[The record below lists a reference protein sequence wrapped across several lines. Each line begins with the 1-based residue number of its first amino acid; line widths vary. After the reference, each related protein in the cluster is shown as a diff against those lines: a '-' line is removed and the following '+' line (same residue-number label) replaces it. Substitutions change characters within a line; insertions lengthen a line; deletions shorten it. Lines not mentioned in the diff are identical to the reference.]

1 MKQRGNRNLLRRQ
14 LKQAW
19 RDTMVGPYLDQAIN
33 SERALQV
40 HLAAQLMKAFEDEGL
55 NRQLF
60 IEPRVIVHG
69 GEGRLHP
76 DILVC
81 NSREVIG
88 IVELKYQPMRS
99 PSWEK
104 DFRSLESVGW
114 SAAEIEVDNP
124 RYKGPNRGERAFAI
138 ARSPL
143 FVWAGVYAAP
153 FRPIPPRETA
163 NTVADNL
170 LVLHAV
176 THADRAPE
184 CFAGTRLL

>member
-1 MKQRGNRNLLRRQ
+1 MKQLTKRGLLRRQ
-14 LKQAW
+14 LKDAW
-19 RDTMVGPYLDQAIN
+19 RDTMAGPYLEQAIN

-40 HLAAQLMKAFEDEGL
+40 HLAARLMSAFEEEGL

-60 IEPRVIVHG
+60 IEPRVSVHG
-69 GEGRLHP
+69 GESRLHP

-88 IVELKYQPMRS
+88 IVELKYQPLRK

-114 SAAEIEVDNP
+114 SAAEIEVDNR

-143 FVWAGVYAAP
+143 FVWAGVYAEP
-153 FRPIPPRETA
+153 FTPIPPRETA
-163 NTVADNL
+163 DTVSGNL

-176 THADRAPE
+176 THSDRAPE
-184 CFAGTRLL
+184 CFAGTRPL